1 MNRPCLR
8 DHSDSLPANFD
19 LLSTAQV
26 GHWREVCAGCA
37 YELGKQHAAVIEERR
52 EEYLSDLRKLHL
64 PAAAAAEEAVK
75 DSAAFREDTN
85 VGGLLPNGLDLQQ
98 YLDAVEKRILEMALQ
113 SVGNNK
119 TEAARVL
126 GLSFRSLR
134 YRLAKYGMAQ
144 D

>member
-8 DHSDSLPANFD
+8 DHSDSLPTNFD

-52 EEYLSDLRKLHL
+52 EQYLSDVRKLHL
-64 PAAAAAEEAVK
+64 PASVSEEAVVS
-75 DSAAFREDTN
+75 SAAFRADTSISD
-85 VGGLLPNGLDLQQ
+85 LLPNGLDLQQ
-98 YLDAVEKRILEMALQ
+98 YLDAIEKRILEMALQ
-113 SVGNNK
+113 RVGSNK
-119 TEAARVL
+119 TEAARLL
-126 GLSFRSLR
+126 GLTFRSLR